1 MLVLTLQNNKGII
14 TMRKYI
20 SILLIFVLAGIVI
33 IAADG
38 KKYGED
44 LTLTDKTNISE
55 ILSKPDE
62 FVGKKV
68 LVEGL
73 VVNVCEKRGCWME
86 LASDKD
92 YESIRIKVD
101 DGVIVFPMEA
111 KGEKAVVEGEV
122 YSYNVEEEAAA
133 CSDKAKSA
141 CSDEKMKGK
150 TSETKTTDAKS
161 CCSKEKKVKTV
172 YQIKATGAVI

>member
-1 MLVLTLQNNKGII
+1 
-14 TMRKYI
+14 MRKYI
-20 SILLIFVLAGIVI
+20 ATFFLVALAGLVL

-44 LTLTDKTNISE
+44 LTLSQKTNISE
-55 ILSKPDE
+55 ILSQPDQ

-73 VVNVCEKRGCWME
+73 IVNVCEKRGCWME
-86 LASDKD
+86 IASDKEF
-92 YESIRIKVD
+92 ESIRIKVE

-111 KGEKAVVEGEV
+111 KGETAVVEGEV
-122 YSYNVEEEAAA
+122 YSFNVEEEAAA
-133 CSDKAKSA
+133 CSDKAKEA
-141 CSDEKMKGK
+141 CSDDKMKEMSDEAK
-150 TSETKTTDAKS
+150 STETKS
-161 CCSKEKKVKTV
+161 CCSKEKTVKTV